1 LPGKLADCTSR
12 NRGETELYL
21 VEGDSAGGS
30 AKQGRD
36 RGFQAILP
44 LRGKILNV
52 EKARID
58 KMLSH
63 EEIRTI
69 ITAVGTGIGHDEFN
83 LDRLRYGKVIIMTD
97 ADVDGS
103 HIRTLLLTFF
113 FRHMPQLIEAGRIYV
128 AQPPLYR
135 IQKGKRHEYIFD
147 EATLA
152 QRLTFMGLEGSTLKE
167 AANGETRRFSGEE
180 LGRLLEIVTTLDVSC
195 RALER
200 RGIELSEYFARRDPE
215 TGAMPVLRSV
225 FREEEERWWPEGQRE
240 RFEEYARALSEQL
253 GRELL
258 VSFEGDDEETVRKA
272 DLFVQEFLDGREIS
286 RHTRSLQELGLE
298 PTLFLEGSHEG
309 LILERSGGE
318 TRVNSLRHALDA
330 VQRAGQEGLTLQR
343 YKGLGEMNA
352 EQLWETTMEPGVR
365 TLLRVCLEDAVRADE
380 MFTILMGSSV
390 EDRRSFIE
398 RHALEVRDLDV

>member
-1 LPGKLADCTSR
+1 
-12 NRGETELYL
+12 
-21 VEGDSAGGS
+21 
-30 AKQGRD
+30 
-36 RGFQAILP
+36 
-44 LRGKILNV
+44 KILNV

-152 QRLTFMGLEGSTLKE
+152 QRLTLMGLEGSTLKE
-167 AANGETRRFSGEE
+167 AANGGARRFRGED
-180 LGRLLEIVTTLDVSC
+180 LGHLLEIVAALDASC

-200 RGIELSEYFARRDPE
+200 RGVDLSEYFARRDPD

-225 FREEEERWWPEGQRE
+225 CNDEEERWWPEGQRE
-240 RFEEYARALSEQL
+240 RFEEYARALSERL
-253 GRELL
+253 GREVM
-258 VSFEGDDEETVRKA
+258 VSFEGDDEEIIRKA

-286 RHTRSLQELGLE
+286 RHTRSLQELGVD
-298 PTLFLEGSHEG
+298 PTLFLEGPHEG
-309 LILERSGGE
+309 LILERSSGE
-318 TRVNSLRHALDA
+318 SSVSSLRHALEA
-330 VQRAGQEGLTLQR
+330 VRRAGQEGLTLQR

-398 RHALEVRDLDV
+398 RHALEVSDLDV